1 MELWWIVLKVKIMII
16 MAIKIGLNIFYSR
29 VALASYGLAGKRR
42 FLNVSLTKWG
52 VHLYYKKS

>member
-1 MELWWIVLKVKIMII
+1 MELWWIVLKVKIIII

-42 FLNVSLTKWG
+42 FLNVSLAK
-52 VHLYYKKS
+52 